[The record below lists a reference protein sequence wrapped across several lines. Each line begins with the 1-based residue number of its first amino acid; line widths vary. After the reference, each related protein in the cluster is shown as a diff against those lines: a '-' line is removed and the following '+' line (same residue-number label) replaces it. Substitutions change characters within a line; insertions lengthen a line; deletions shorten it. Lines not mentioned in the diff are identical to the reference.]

1 MTENIREQ
9 AEREA
14 DPRVDLAVKRTELAW
29 DRTLLAWL
37 RTASALMAAGVAFD
51 KGVQL
56 LHEARLAAGTA
67 LIRSGHVVGLSF
79 TASSTLLLVVVCW
92 QYVKDMRE
100 LATIKGVRP
109 RPVPP
114 ALVACMLFALL
125 GVIVFFVL
133 IVFSP

>member
-1 MTENIREQ
+1 MNRTIREH
-9 AEREA
+9 AERVA
-14 DPRVDLAVKRTELAW
+14 DPRVDLAVKRTEPAW

-37 RTASALMAAGVAFD
+37 RTSSALMAAGVAFD

-67 LIRSGHVVGLSF
+67 LVRSGHVIGLSF
-79 TASSTLLLVVVCW
+79 TAASTLLLIVVCW
-92 QYVKDMRE
+92 QYLKDMRE
-100 LATIKGVRP
+100 LATIKGVNS

-114 ALVACMLFALL
+114 ALVACLLFAML

-133 IVFSP
+133 LSFPG